1 MGKTLNT
8 RSWRIGEMA
17 RSGIVGPVAG
27 SVRYASSAAPWQP
40 SGFDGFWMKPLFEDA
55 ERGEKTLLMKVDPGA
70 YAPMHT
76 HPGEMEQIYVLEG
89 ALYDQ
94 GGTLGP
100 GDYCCREPGAA
111 HEAGSLKGAIVLF
124 VYSRR

>member
-1 MGKTLNT
+1 
-8 RSWRIGEMA
+8 MA

-27 SVRYASSAAPWQP
+27 SARFASALAPWQP
-40 SGFDGFWMKPLFEDA
+40 TGFDGFWMKPLFEDA

-70 YAPMHT
+70 YAPVHI

-89 ALYDQ
+89 VLYDQ
-94 GGTLGP
+94 DGTLGP
-100 GDYCCREPGAA
+100 GDFCCRESGAP
-111 HEAGSLKGAIVLF
+111 HEAGSLQGAIVLL